1 MLKHGLL
8 KQYSSTIS
16 LFARVM
22 DAGLIVLIGLVVY
35 LGYVNEWPMAPHY
48 PGMFV
53 RAGLLVLLVFPLF
66 GIYQSWRGGSLIH
79 ELRQCSLA
87 WGVVLVA
94 LIMLAFLT
102 KTGALYSRVWL
113 GLWALFGWVGLMAF
127 HSALRI
133 GLRWLR
139 KRGYNVRRV
148 AVIGA
153 GRLGK
158 SVVQHLNESPWTG
171 FILSGFYDDDPTLRG
186 QAIVGIRVAGAPDD
200 LIALAQAG
208 QVDEVWLTLPL
219 RAEGRMKEIMAC
231 LRNTTVN
238 VRFVPDIFGFSLLN
252 HSLGEVA
259 GVPVLNLNTS
269 PMMGV
274 NRLLKAVEDRI
285 LATLILILASPL
297 MVLIALA
304 VKLSSPGPV
313 FFRQKRHGW
322 DGKPIKIYKFRTMVL
337 HAEPLGCV
345 TQCHRYDVRLTRI
358 GAFLRRTSLD
368 ELPQFI
374 NVLQGR
380 MSIVGPRPHA
390 LEHNEQYKELIDTY
404 MQRHKVKPGITGWAQ
419 VNGWRGETDT
429 LEKMKKRVE
438 YDLHYISNWSL
449 WLDLKIIFLTLFRG
463 FFHKNAY

>member
-1 MLKHGLL
+1 MFKQGIL
-8 KQYSSTIS
+8 KQHSSTIT
-16 LFARVM
+16 LFARIV
-22 DAGLIVLIGLVVY
+22 DVILIVAIGLIVY
-35 LGYVNEWPMAPHY
+35 AAYVRAWPMASHY

-66 GIYQSWRGGSLIH
+66 GIYQSWRGGSLLH
-79 ELRQCSLA
+79 ELRQCTLA

-102 KTGALYSRVWL
+102 KTGALYSRGWL

-133 GLRWLR
+133 GLRWIR
-139 KRGYNVRRV
+139 QRGYNVRRV

-153 GRLGK
+153 GRLGRD
-158 SVVQHLNESPWTG
+158 VVQHLREAPWTG
-171 FILSGFYDDDPTLRG
+171 FVLAGIYDDDPTLHG
-186 QAIVGIRVAGAPDD
+186 QTIEGVAVAGSPED
-200 LIALAQAG
+200 LTDLARAG
-208 QVDEVWLTLPL
+208 SLDEVWLTLPL
-219 RAEGRMKEIMAC
+219 RAEERMKEIMLQ

-238 VRFVPDIFGFSLLN
+238 VRFVPNIFGFSLLN
-252 HSLGEVA
+252 HSMGEVA
-259 GVPVLNLNTS
+259 GVPVLNLNTT

-274 NRLLKAVEDRI
+274 NRLLKAMEDRI
-285 LATLILILASPL
+285 LAALILILASPL
-297 MVLIALA
+297 MVVIALA
-304 VKLSSPGPV
+304 VKLTSPGPV

-337 HAEPLGCV
+337 HTEPPGCV
-345 TQCHRYDVRLTRI
+345 TQCHRFDMRLTRL

-390 LEHNEQYKELIDTY
+390 MEHNEQYRELIDDY

-429 LEKMKKRVE
+429 LEKMQKRVE

-449 WLDLKIIFLTLFRG
+449 WLDLKIIFLTLVKG

>member
-1 MLKHGLL
+1 MFKRGFL
-8 KQYSSTIS
+8 KQHSSTIT
-16 LFARVM
+16 LFARIV
-22 DAGLIVLIGLVVY
+22 DVLLIVAIGLIVY
-35 LGYVNEWPMAPHY
+35 AAYVQAWPMASQY

-53 RAGLLVLLVFPLF
+53 RAGLLVLVVFPLF
-66 GIYQSWRGGSLIH
+66 GIYQSWRGGSLLL
-79 ELRQCSLA
+79 ELRQCTLA

-102 KTGALYSRVWL
+102 KSGALYSRGWL
-113 GLWALFGWVGLMAF
+113 GLWAVFGWVGLMAF
-127 HSALRI
+127 HSAMRI

-139 KRGYNVRRV
+139 QRGYNVRRV
-148 AVIGA
+148 ALIGA
-153 GRLGK
+153 GRLGRD
-158 SVVQHLNESPWTG
+158 VVQHLREAPWTG
-171 FILSGFYDDDPTLRG
+171 FVLAGIYDDDPGLHGHTVEG
-186 QAIVGIRVAGAPDD
+186 VPVAGSPDD
-200 LIALAQAG
+200 LVMRAKAG
-208 QVDEVWLTLPL
+208 GLEEIWLTLPL
-219 RAEGRMKEIMAC
+219 RAEERMKEIMLQ

-238 VRFVPDIFGFSLLN
+238 VRFVPNIFGFSLLN
-252 HSLGEVA
+252 HSMGEVA

-274 NRLLKAVEDRI
+274 NRLAKALEDRI
-285 LATLILILASPL
+285 LAALILILASPL

-337 HAEPLGCV
+337 HTEPPGCV
-345 TQCHRYDVRLTRI
+345 TQCHRYDMRVTRL

-390 LEHNEQYKELIDTY
+390 MEHNDQYKELIDDY

-429 LEKMKKRVE
+429 LEKMQKRVE

-449 WLDLKIIFLTLFRG
+449 WLDLKIIVLTLFKG

>member
-1 MLKHGLL
+1 MFKQGFL

-16 LFARVM
+16 LFARVV
-22 DAGLIVLIGLVVY
+22 DVILIVAIGLVVY
-35 LGYVNEWPMAPHY
+35 AAYVQEWPMASHY

-66 GIYQSWRGGSLIH
+66 GIYQSWRGGSLLH
-79 ELRQCSLA
+79 ELRQCTLA

-102 KTGALYSRVWL
+102 KTGALYSRGWL

-133 GLRWLR
+133 GLRWIR
-139 KRGYNVRRV
+139 QRGYNVRRV

-153 GRLGK
+153 GRLGRD
-158 SVVQHLNESPWTG
+158 VVQHLREAPWTG
-171 FILSGFYDDDPTLRG
+171 FVLAGIYDDDPTLHG
-186 QAIVGIRVAGAPDD
+186 QTIEGVAVAGSPED
-200 LIALAQAG
+200 LTDLARAG
-208 QVDEVWLTLPL
+208 SLDEVWLTLPL
-219 RAEGRMKEIMAC
+219 RAEERMKEIMLQ

-238 VRFVPDIFGFSLLN
+238 VRFVPNIFGFSLLN
-252 HSLGEVA
+252 HSMGEVA
-259 GVPVLNLNTS
+259 GVPVLNLNTT

-274 NRLLKAVEDRI
+274 NRLLKAMEDRI
-285 LATLILILASPL
+285 LAALILILASPL
-297 MVLIALA
+297 MVVIALA
-304 VKLSSPGPV
+304 VKLTSPGPV

-337 HAEPLGCV
+337 HTEPPGCV
-345 TQCHRYDVRLTRI
+345 TQCHRFDMRLTRL

-390 LEHNEQYKELIDTY
+390 MEHNEQYRELIDDY

-429 LEKMKKRVE
+429 LEKMQKRVE

-449 WLDLKIIFLTLFRG
+449 WLDLKIIFLTLVKG

>member
-1 MLKHGLL
+1 MFKRGFF
-8 KQYSSTIS
+8 KQHASTFA
-16 LFARVM
+16 LFARIM
-22 DAGLIVLIGLVVY
+22 DVALIVLIGVVVY
-35 LGYVNEWPMAPHY
+35 ADYVAEWPMSIHY
-48 PGMFV
+48 SGIFV
-53 RAGLLVLLVFPLF
+53 WTALLVLLVFPLF
-66 GIYQSWRGGSLIH
+66 DIYQSWRGGSLIH

-87 WGVVLVA
+87 WGVVLMVV
-94 LIMLAFLT
+94 IILAFLT
-102 KTGALYSRVWL
+102 KTGDLYSRMWL
-113 GLWALFGWVGLMAF
+113 GLWAVFGWVGLIVF

-139 KRGYNVRRV
+139 KRGFNVRRV

-153 GRLGK
+153 GNLGK
-158 SVVQHLNESPWTG
+158 SVVQNLHEAPWTG
-171 FILSGFYDDDPTLRG
+171 FILAGIYDDDPALHG
-186 QAIVGIRVAGAPDD
+186 KAIEGVKVAGSPDD
-200 LIALAQAG
+200 GIALAKAG
-208 QVDEVWLTLPL
+208 EVDEVWLTLPL
-219 RAEGRMKEIMAC
+219 RAEERMKEIMAC

-252 HSLGEVA
+252 HSMGEVA
-259 GVPVLNLNTS
+259 GVPVLNLNTT

-274 NRLLKAVEDRI
+274 NRLFKAMEDRV

-337 HAEPLGCV
+337 HTEPPGCV
-345 TQCHRYDVRLTRI
+345 TQCDRYDVRLTRI

-390 LEHNEQYKELIDTY
+390 VEHNEQYKEVIDAY

-429 LEKMKKRVE
+429 LEKMQKRVE

-449 WLDLKIIFLTLFRG
+449 WLDLKIIVLTLFRG

>member
-1 MLKHGLL
+1 MFKRGFL
-8 KQYSSTIS
+8 KQNASAITLI
-16 LFARVM
+16 ARFV
-22 DAGLIVLIGLVVY
+22 DVLLILAIGLIAY
-35 LGYVNEWPMAPHY
+35 AGYVNQWPMEPQY

-66 GIYQSWRGGSLIH
+66 GIYQSWRGGSLYD
-79 ELRQCSLA
+79 ELRQCTLA

-94 LIMLAFLT
+94 LIMLMFVT
-102 KTGALYSRVWL
+102 KTGSLYSRMWL
-113 GLWALFGWVGLMAF
+113 GLWAVFGWAGLMVF
-127 HSALRI
+127 HSALRV

-139 KRGYNVRRV
+139 QRGYNIRRV

-153 GRLGK
+153 GRLGRD
-158 SVVQHLNESPWTG
+158 VAHNLREAPWTG
-171 FILSGFYDDDPTLRG
+171 FILTGIYDDDPNLHG
-186 QAIVGIRVAGAPDD
+186 NMVGGMPVAGSADD
-200 LIALAQAG
+200 LIAQVRNG
-208 QVDEVWLTLPL
+208 GVDEIWLALPL
-219 RAEGRMKEIMAC
+219 RAEERMQEIMLQ

-238 VRFVPDIFGFSLLN
+238 VRFVPNIFGFSLLN
-252 HSLGEVA
+252 HSMGEVA
-259 GVPVLNLNTS
+259 GVPVLNLNTT
-269 PMMGV
+269 PMMGA

-285 LATLILILASPL
+285 LAMLILILASPL
-297 MVLIALA
+297 MALIAVA
-304 VKLSSPGPV
+304 VKLTSPGPV
-313 FFRQKRHGW
+313 LFRQERHGW
-322 DGKPIKIYKFRTMVL
+322 DGKAIKIYKFRTMVL
-337 HAEPLGCV
+337 HAEPDGCV
-345 TQCHRYDVRLTRI
+345 TQCQKIDMRVTRL

-390 LEHNEQYKELIDTY
+390 VEHNAQYKELIDDY

-429 LEKMKKRVE
+429 LDKMRKRVE

-449 WLDLKIIFLTLFRG
+449 WFDLKIMALTLVRG

>member
-1 MLKHGLL
+1 MFKQGIL
-8 KQYSSTIS
+8 KQHSSTIT
-16 LFARVM
+16 LFARVV
-22 DAGLIVLIGLVVY
+22 DVILIVAIGLVAY
-35 LGYVNEWPMAPHY
+35 AAYVQEWPMASHY

-66 GIYQSWRGGSLIH
+66 GIYQSWRGGSLFH
-79 ELRQCSLA
+79 ELRQCTLA

-102 KTGALYSRVWL
+102 KTGALYSRGWL

-133 GLRWLR
+133 GLRWIR
-139 KRGYNVRRV
+139 QRGYNVRRV

-153 GRLGK
+153 GRLGRD
-158 SVVQHLNESPWTG
+158 VVQHLREAPWTG
-171 FILSGFYDDDPTLRG
+171 FVLAGIYDDDPTLHG
-186 QAIVGIRVAGAPDD
+186 QTIEGVAVAGSPED
-200 LIALAQAG
+200 LTDLARAG
-208 QVDEVWLTLPL
+208 SLDEVWLTLPL
-219 RAEGRMKEIMAC
+219 RAEERMKEIMLQ

-238 VRFVPDIFGFSLLN
+238 VRFVPNIFGFSLLN
-252 HSLGEVA
+252 HSMGEVA
-259 GVPVLNLNTS
+259 GVPVLNLNTT

-274 NRLLKAVEDRI
+274 NRLLKAMEDRI
-285 LATLILILASPL
+285 LAALILILASPL
-297 MVLIALA
+297 MVVIALA
-304 VKLSSPGPV
+304 VKLTSPGPV

-337 HAEPLGCV
+337 HTEPPGCV
-345 TQCHRYDVRLTRI
+345 TQCHRFDMRLTRL

-390 LEHNEQYKELIDTY
+390 MEHNEQYRELIDDY

-429 LEKMKKRVE
+429 LEKMQKRVE

-449 WLDLKIIFLTLFRG
+449 WLDLKIIFLTLVKG